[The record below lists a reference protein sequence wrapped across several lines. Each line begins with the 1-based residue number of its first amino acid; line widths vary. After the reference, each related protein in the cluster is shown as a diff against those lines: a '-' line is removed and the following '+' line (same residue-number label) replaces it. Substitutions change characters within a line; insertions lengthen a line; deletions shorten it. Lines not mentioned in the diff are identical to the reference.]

1 MPCRFDGVVVPTD
14 IRIPINVCVVAPVC
28 VQATPP
34 ADAAL
39 PPIKLP
45 LIVKLFPD
53 AALFTLI
60 PINPVVVFEKVLV
73 AVWNILFPV
82 IVQSVFPPTT
92 NIPFAIVAI
101 VMTLLSTQIDSL
113 TISGFKL
120 SDILI
125 QVPYWYLFLKMQ
137 KEFFNKTWAISI
149 FKGITVL
156 LAGTFLYV
164 VVLYLIFNVFKSSF

>member
-73 AVWNILFPV
+73 AVWNTLFPV

-101 VMTLLSTQIDSL
+101 VLLKKSEI
-113 TISGFKL
+113 KL
-120 SDILI
+120 FVICIPLL
-125 QVPYWYLFLKMQ
+125 LF
-137 KEFFNKTWAISI
+137 ETN
-149 FKGITVL
+149 
-156 LAGTFLYV
+156 V
-164 VVLYLIFNVFKSSF
+164 VVPNE